1 MDTPMSEQKNTGT
14 IAIKPQVLFTLALN
28 AAKNTYGLIGI
39 ASRYTGYDTTS
50 RDPHRGLEIKIT
62 PREGQPPSV
71 LVDIHVILEYGVRIP
86 SVVSSLQHQISYSI
100 ERGTGYSVQEVKVH
114 VASVRVSN
122 GK

>member
-1 MDTPMSEQKNTGT
+1 MSEQKNTGT

-28 AAKNTYGLIGI
+28 AAKNTYGVIGI
-39 ASRYTGYDTTS
+39 ASRYTGYDTTI

-62 PREGQPPSV
+62 PREGQAPSV
-71 LVDIHVILEYGVRIP
+71 AVDIHVIIEYGVRIP
-86 SVVSSLQHQISYSI
+86 SVVSSLQHQISYGI
-100 ERGTGYSVQEVKVH
+100 EHGTGYSVEDVKVH